1 LAVFSFRCSVCGSGL
16 RPPNALLKTESL
28 NSVNP
33 VAHSARH
40 LYVHIPFCLQICPYC
55 SFYKDIAGPGKAD
68 PLVDAVIREAELFGS
83 KCAPETIFIGGGT
96 PTALSVLQ
104 LERLLTGLKSHL
116 DFSAVAEFT
125 IEMNPATVTARKA
138 DLLRDLGVNRVSMGV
153 QSWDPDLLTTL
164 GRVHDAQ
171 QVRESFAVLRAAGY
185 DNLNMD
191 LIYGVPGQTLA
202 QWEES
207 LRQTIAL
214 RPDHLSAYCLTY
226 EEDTEYFE
234 RLQRGEFRENT
245 DQDAA
250 FFERGVE
257 LLLANGY
264 AQYEISNYARPGRVC
279 RHNIAYWEGAD
290 YLGLGPSAWSTVADR
305 RWQNVPDT
313 AAYVRAVQA
322 GIRPISTE
330 EYLPDETREAEII
343 AFGLRMNAGIDP
355 ARLTRNRDLVKTL
368 REEGLLED
376 HGPRVRLTAR
386 GRLLADEIAAE
397 LI

>member
-1 LAVFSFRCSVCGSGL
+1 MRVEREQLA
-16 RPPNALLKTESL
+16 
-28 NSVNP
+28 
-33 VAHSARH
+33 ARH
-40 LYVHIPFCLQICPYC
+40 SSHATGAKHLYLHIPFCLQICPYC
-55 SFYKDIAGPGKAD
+55 SFYKDLAGPGKAD
-68 PLVDAVIREAELFGS
+68 PLVDGIIREAELFANGI
-83 KCAPETIFIGGGT
+83 APETVFIGGGT
-96 PTALSVLQ
+96 PTALSVSQ
-104 LERLLTGLKSHL
+104 LERLFAGLGRHA
-116 DFSAVAEFT
+116 DFSRVTEFT

-138 DLLRDLGVNRVSMGV
+138 ELLQSRGVNRVSMGV
-153 QSWDPDLLTTL
+153 QSWDPELLRVL

-185 DNLNMD
+185 DNLNLD
-191 LIYGVPGQTLA
+191 LIYGVPGQTLP
-202 QWEES
+202 QWEDS
-207 LRQTIAL
+207 LRRTIEL
-214 RPDHLSAYCLTY
+214 QPDHISAYCLTY

-257 LLLANGY
+257 LLSDAGY
-264 AQYEISNYARPGRVC
+264 AQYEISNHARPGRASL
-279 RHNIAYWEGAD
+279 HNIAYWEGAD
-290 YLGLGPSAWSTVADR
+290 YLGLGPSAWSTVGER

-313 AAYVRAVQA
+313 AAFVRAMQA
-322 GIRPISTE
+322 GVRPISTE
-330 EYLPDETREAEII
+330 EILPTETREAEKI

-355 ARLTRNRDLVKTL
+355 AQLTGNRDLVTSL

>member
-1 LAVFSFRCSVCGSGL
+1 MLAQAEQLATRH
-16 RPPNALLKTESL
+16 PSL
-28 NSVNP
+28 VTG
-33 VAHSARH
+33 AKH
-40 LYVHIPFCLQICPYC
+40 LYLHIPFCLQICPYC

-83 KCAPETIFIGGGT
+83 DCAPETIFIGGGT
-96 PTALSVLQ
+96 PTALSVTQ
-104 LERLLTGLKSHL
+104 LERLFTGLKRYL
-116 DFSAVAEFT
+116 DFSRASEFT

-138 DLLRDLGVNRVSMGV
+138 ELLISHGVNRVSMGV
-153 QSWDPDLLTTL
+153 QSWDPDLLKTL
-164 GRVHDAQ
+164 GRVHDAD
-171 QVRESFAVLRAAGY
+171 QVRRSFAILRAAGY
-185 DNLNMD
+185 DNLNLD

-202 QWEES
+202 QWEDS
-207 LRQTIAL
+207 LHQTIAL
-214 RPDHLSAYCLTY
+214 EPDHISAYCLTY

-257 LLLANGY
+257 LLSVAGY
-264 AQYEISNYARPGRVC
+264 AQYEISNHAKPGREC
-279 RHNIAYWEGAD
+279 RHNLSYWEGAD
-290 YLGLGPSAWSTVADR
+290 YLGFGPSAWSTVGEH

-313 AAYVRAVQA
+313 AAYVRALQA
-322 GIRPISTE
+322 GVRPLSTE
-330 EYLPDETREAEII
+330 ELLPAETRESEMI

-355 ARLTRNRDLVKTL
+355 EHLAGNHDLVTAL

-386 GRLLADEIAAE
+386 GRLLADEIAAQ

>member
-1 LAVFSFRCSVCGSGL
+1 M
-16 RPPNALLKTESL
+16 LKTEPL
-28 NSVNP
+28 KTEHL
-33 VAHSARH
+33 AARSARH
-40 LYVHIPFCLQICPYC
+40 LYLHIPFCLQICPYC

-68 PLVDAVIREAELFGS
+68 PLVEAVVREAELFGGH
-83 KCAPETIFIGGGT
+83 CAPETIFIGGGT
-96 PTALSVLQ
+96 PTALSVSQ
-104 LERLLTGLKSHL
+104 LERLFTGLKRHL
-116 DFSAVAEFT
+116 DFSQVAEFT

-138 DLLRDLGVNRVSMGV
+138 DLLRAFGVNRVSMGV
-153 QSWDPDLLTTL
+153 QSWDTDLLKVL
-164 GRVHDAQ
+164 GRVHDAE
-171 QVRESFAVLRAAGY
+171 QVRESFSILRAAGY
-185 DNLNMD
+185 DNINLD

-202 QWEES
+202 QWDDN
-207 LRQTIAL
+207 LKQTIAL
-214 RPDHLSAYCLTY
+214 QPEHISAYCLTY

-245 DQDAA
+245 EQDAG

-257 LLLANGY
+257 LLSGAAY
-264 AQYEISNYARPGRVC
+264 AQYEISNYAKPGRAC
-279 RHNIAYWEGAD
+279 RHNLAYWEGAD
-290 YLGLGPSAWSTVADR
+290 YLGLGPSAWSTVGER

-313 AAYVRAVQA
+313 AAYVRAIEA
-322 GIRPISTE
+322 GVRPLTSE
-330 EYLPDETREAEII
+330 EFLPAETRKAEKI

-355 ARLTRNRDLVKTL
+355 SALANNHDLVTSL